1 MPLFSSRITN
11 NHLFQPLFAYVT
23 QEKYEENGWDVYK
36 PMEEFRRQVRR
47 VQSELKKKKK
57 KAFLRTFLCQY
68 PMVSNCFLQG
78 LPNNKWRI
86 TLINKN
92 YELCDTYPTVLTVPF
107 KSKEEDLR
115 RVAMFRSRGRIP
127 VRHLRQV

>member
-57 KAFLRTFLCQY
+57 AF
-68 PMVSNCFLQG
+68 
-78 LPNNKWRI
+78 
-86 TLINKN
+86 
-92 YELCDTYPTVLTVPF
+92 
-107 KSKEEDLR
+107 
-115 RVAMFRSRGRIP
+115 
-127 VRHLRQV
+127 